1 MKKITV
7 LLATLFVLSSSVFA
21 QVTDEQKET
30 KKLEVMGGLCAGYMY
45 NTYITV
51 GAVADAFV
59 SEQYD
64 KARSIELMKE
74 QIGMIGSIVKMMQD
88 MLDMKALKAQS
99 DIDYT
104 KEVIV
109 VLKGLSQQAQ
119 YVIDFAE
126 KKTDDASAK
135 YDKQRLSNWSKIS
148 KLLGL
153 DDEE

>member
-7 LLATLFVLSSSVFA
+7 LLVTIFVLTSSLFA
-21 QVTDEQKET
+21 QATDEQKET

-126 KKTDDASAK
+126 KKTDDATSK
-135 YDKQRLSNWSKIS
+135 YDKQRISNWSKIA
-148 KLLGL
+148 KLLGI

>member
-1 MKKITV
+1 
-7 LLATLFVLSSSVFA
+7 
-21 QVTDEQKET
+21 
-30 KKLEVMGGLCAGYMY
+30 MGGLCAGYMY

-126 KKTDDASAK
+126 KKTDDATSK
-135 YDKQRLSNWSKIS
+135 YDKQRISNWSKIA
-148 KLLGL
+148 KLLGI

>member
-7 LLATLFVLSSSVFA
+7 LLATIFVLSSSVFA

>member
-7 LLATLFVLSSSVFA
+7 LLATIFVLSSSVFA
-21 QVTDEQKET
+21 QVTEEQKET

>member
-7 LLATLFVLSSSVFA
+7 LLATIFVLSSSVFA

-64 KARSIELMKE
+64 KDRTIALMQE
-74 QIGMIGSIVKMMQD
+74 QVGMIGSIVKMMQS
-88 MLDMKALKAQS
+88 MLDMKALKSQS

-119 YVIDFAE
+119 YVIDIVE
-126 KKTDDASAK
+126 KKTTDANSK

-148 KLLGL
+148 TLLGL

>member
-1 MKKITV
+1 
-7 LLATLFVLSSSVFA
+7 
-21 QVTDEQKET
+21 
-30 KKLEVMGGLCAGYMY
+30 MGGLCAGYMY

-64 KARSIELMKE
+64 KDRTIALMQE
-74 QIGMIGSIVKMMQD
+74 QVGMIGSIVKMMQS
-88 MLDMKALKAQS
+88 MLDMKALKSQS

-119 YVIDFAE
+119 YVIDIVE
-126 KKTDDASAK
+126 KKTTDANSK

-148 KLLGL
+148 KLLGI

>member
-7 LLATLFVLSSSVFA
+7 LLATIFVLSSSVFA

-64 KARSIELMKE
+64 KDRTIALMQE
-74 QIGMIGSIVKMMQD
+74 QVGMIGSIVKMMQS
-88 MLDMKALKAQS
+88 MLDMKALKSQS

-119 YVIDFAE
+119 YVIDIVE
-126 KKTDDASAK
+126 KKTTDANSK

-148 KLLGL
+148 KLLGI

>member
-1 MKKITV
+1 MKKITI

-21 QVTDEQKET
+21 QVTDQQKET

-64 KARSIELMKE
+64 KDRSVELMKE
-74 QIGMIGSIVKMMQD
+74 QIAMIGSIVKMMQD
-88 MLDMKALKAQS
+88 MLDMKALKSQS

-126 KKTDDASAK
+126 KKTTDANSK

-148 KLLGL
+148 KLLGI

>member
-7 LLATLFVLSSSVFA
+7 LLATIFLLSSSVFA

-148 KLLGL
+148 KLLGI

>member
-1 MKKITV
+1 MKKITI
-7 LLATLFVLSSSVFA
+7 LLATIFVLSTSTFA
-21 QVTDEQKET
+21 QATDEQKET
-30 KKLEVMGGLCAGYMY
+30 KKLEVMGGLSAGYMY

-59 SEQYD
+59 SEHYD
-64 KARSIELMKE
+64 KERTIALMQE
-74 QIGMIGSIVKMMQD
+74 QVSMIGSVAKMMQE
-88 MLDMKALKAQS
+88 MLDIKALKSQS

-109 VLKGLSQQAQ
+109 VLKGLSLQAQ
-119 YVIDFAE
+119 YVIDVAE
-126 KKTDDASAK
+126 KKAGDPTSK

-148 KLLGL
+148 ALLGI

>member
-1 MKKITV
+1 MKKITI
-7 LLATLFVLSSSVFA
+7 LFATILCLSSSVFA
-21 QVTDEQKET
+21 QATDEQKET
-30 KKLEVMGGLCAGYMY
+30 KKLEVLGGLCAGYMY

-64 KARSIELMKE
+64 KERSIELMKE

-104 KEVIV
+104 KDVIV

-126 KKTDDASAK
+126 KKTDDATSK
-135 YDKQRLSNWSKIS
+135 YDKQRLANWSKLA
-148 KLLGL
+148 KLLGIE
-153 DDEE
+153 DEE